1 MNSITVNSASV
12 SDILSAL
19 EGLGFTIDSNNN
31 TAQWTKDTNNKIKFL
46 VSTSGTNT
54 LIKAVKSDGTTVV
67 GNASYSVVT
76 VASANPVRIIY
87 ETIGDGI
94 AFGIMTATAQ
104 ANNIHWIISA
114 PVSQDDEW
122 MYIPLASTL
131 YIYNGSTE
139 NYIQVTS
146 SAYYNGSANGIQ
158 IVKVYDGSRFMDNVY
173 VTTVAPAIPAVL
185 QANGND
191 YIEATIGSDTY
202 LVANIGSQNQ
212 PYYNKIA
219 IKKVSA

>member
-1 MNSITVNSASV
+1 MNSLTVNSSV
-12 SDILSAL
+12 SDILTAL
-19 EGLGFTIDSNNN
+19 EGLGFTIDSNNG

-46 VSTSGTNT
+46 VNTSGTNT

-76 VASANPVRIIY
+76 VVSANPVRIIY
-87 ETIGDGI
+87 ELIGDGI

-122 MYIPLASTL
+122 MYIPLSASI
-131 YIYNGSTE
+131 YVYNGSTE
-139 NYIQVTS
+139 RYIQVTS

-202 LVANIGSQNQ
+202 LVVNIGSQNQ
-212 PYYNKIA
+212 PNYNKIA

>member
-1 MNSITVNSASV
+1 MNSILVNSGSI
-12 SDILSAL
+12 SDILTAMD
-19 EGLGFTIDSNNN
+19 GIGFTIDSANN
-31 TAQWTKDTNNKIKFL
+31 TFRWANDTNNKIKFL
-46 VSTSGTNT
+46 CTASGTNT
-54 LIKAVKSDGTTVV
+54 TIKAVKSDGTTVV

-76 VASANPVRIIY
+76 VVSANPVRIIY
-87 ETIGDGI
+87 ELIGDGI
-94 AFGIMTATAQ
+94 VFGIMTATAQ

-139 NYIQVTS
+139 SYIQVTN

-202 LVANIGSQNQ
+202 LVVNIGSQNQ
-212 PYYNKIA
+212 PNYNKIA

>member
-1 MNSITVNSASV
+1 MNSILVNSGSV
-12 SDILSAL
+12 SDILNAL
-19 EGLGFTIDSNNN
+19 EDLGFTIDSNNR

-46 VSTSGTNT
+46 VTESSNSTTV
-54 LIKAVKSDGTTVV
+54 KAVKSDGTTVV
-67 GNASYSVVT
+67 GNASYSSIMVT
-76 VASANPVRIIY
+76 TANPVRIIY

-94 AFGIMTATAQ
+94 AFGIMTETAP

-114 PVSQDDEW
+114 PVSPSDDW
-122 MYIPLASTL
+122 IYIPLASTL

-146 SAYYNGSANGIQ
+146 SAYYTGSANGIQ

-173 VTTVAPAIPAVL
+173 VTTVAPAIPAVI

-191 YIEATIGSDTY
+191 YMDATIGNDTY
-202 LVANIGSQNQ
+202 LVVNIGSQNQ
-212 PYYNKIA
+212 TNYNKIA
-219 IKKVSA
+219 IKKISA

>member
-1 MNSITVNSASV
+1 MNSLTVNSASV
-12 SDILSAL
+12 SDILNAL
-19 EGLGFTIDSNNN
+19 EDLGFTIDSNNG

-46 VSTSGTNT
+46 VTESSPYTTV
-54 LIKAVKSDGTTVV
+54 KAVKSDGTTVV
-67 GNASYSVVT
+67 GNESYSSIMVT
-76 VASANPVRIIY
+76 TANPVRIIY

-94 AFGIMTATAQ
+94 AFGIMTATAM

-122 MYIPLASTL
+122 MYVPLATL
-131 YIYNGSTE
+131 IYIYNGATE
-139 NYIQVTS
+139 SYINVTT
-146 SAYYNGSANGIQ
+146 SAHYNGSANGVQ

-173 VTTVAPAIPAVL
+173 VTTVAPSIPAVI

-202 LVANIGSQNQ
+202 LVVNIGSQNQ
-212 PYYNKIA
+212 PDYNKIA
-219 IKKVSA
+219 IKKISA

>member
-1 MNSITVNSASV
+1 MNSILVNSGSI
-12 SDILSAL
+12 SDILTAMD
-19 EGLGFTIDSNNN
+19 GIGFTIHSANN
-31 TAQWTKDTNNKIKFL
+31 TFRWANDTNNKIKFL
-46 VSTSGTNT
+46 CTASGTNT
-54 LIKAVKSDGTTVV
+54 TIKAVKSDGTTVV
-67 GNASYSVVT
+67 GYASYSVVT
-76 VASANPVRIIY
+76 IATANACRIIY

-94 AFGIMTATAQ
+94 VFGIMTATAT

-146 SAYYNGSANGIQ
+146 SAYYTGSANGIQ

-173 VTTVAPAIPAVL
+173 VTTVAPAIPAVI

-202 LVANIGSQNQ
+202 LVVNIGSQNQ
-212 PYYNKIA
+212 PNYNKIA

>member
-1 MNSITVNSASV
+1 MNSISVNSGSV
-12 SDILSAL
+12 SDILNAL
-19 EGLGFTIDSNNN
+19 EGIGFTIDSNNG

-46 VSTSGTNT
+46 VTESSNGTT
-54 LIKAVKSDGTTVV
+54 VKAVKSDGTTVV
-67 GNASYSVVT
+67 GNASYSLIMVT
-76 VASANPVRIIY
+76 TANPVRIIY

-94 AFGIMTATAQ
+94 AFGIMTETAP

-114 PVSQDDEW
+114 PVSQSDDW

-146 SAYYNGSANGIQ
+146 SAYYTGSANGIQ
-158 IVKVYDGSRFMDNVY
+158 IVKVYNGSRFMDNVY
-173 VTTVAPAIPAVL
+173 VTTVAPAIPAVI

-191 YIEATIGSDTY
+191 YMDATIGNDTY
-202 LVANIGSQNQ
+202 LVVNIGSQNQ
-212 PYYNKIA
+212 TNYNKIA
-219 IKKVSA
+219 IKKINA

>member
-1 MNSITVNSASV
+1 MNSISVNSGSV
-12 SDILSAL
+12 SDILNAL
-19 EGLGFTIDSNNN
+19 EGIGFTIDSNNG

-46 VSTSGTNT
+46 VTESSNSTTV
-54 LIKAVKSDGTTVV
+54 KAVKSDGTTIV
-67 GNASYSVVT
+67 GNASYSSIMVT
-76 VASANPVRIIY
+76 TANSVRIIY

-94 AFGIMTATAQ
+94 AFGIMAATAP

-114 PVSQDDEW
+114 PVSQSDDW

-173 VTTVAPAIPAVL
+173 VTIVAPAIPAVI

-191 YIEATIGSDTY
+191 YIDATIGNDAY
-202 LVANIGSQNQ
+202 LVVNIGSQNQ
-212 PYYNKIA
+212 PNYNKIA
-219 IKKVSA
+219 IKKISA

>member
-1 MNSITVNSASV
+1 MNSLTVNSASV
-12 SDILSAL
+12 SDILNAL
-19 EGLGFTIDSNNN
+19 EGLGFTIDSNNG

-46 VSTSGTNT
+46 VTESSPYTTV
-54 LIKAVKSDGTTVV
+54 KAVKSDGTTVV
-67 GNASYSVVT
+67 GNASYSSIMVT
-76 VASANPVRIIY
+76 TANPVRIIY

-94 AFGIMTATAQ
+94 AFGIMTATAM

-131 YIYNGSTE
+131 YIYNGS
-139 NYIQVTS
+139 
-146 SAYYNGSANGIQ
+146 ANGIQ

-173 VTTVAPAIPAVL
+173 VTTVAPSIPAVI

-202 LVANIGSQNQ
+202 LVVNIGSQNQ
-212 PYYNKIA
+212 PDYNKIA

>member
-1 MNSITVNSASV
+1 MNSLTVNSASV
-12 SDILSAL
+12 SDILTAL

-31 TAQWTKDTNNKIKFL
+31 TAQWTKDTNSKIKFL
-46 VSTSGTNT
+46 VSTSSTNT

-67 GNASYSVVT
+67 GYASYSVVT
-76 VASANPVRIIY
+76 IATANACRIIY

-94 AFGIMTATAQ
+94 VFGIMTATAT
-104 ANNIHWIISA
+104 ANN
-114 PVSQDDEW
+114 VSQSDDW

-139 NYIQVTS
+139 NYIQVTT

-173 VTTVAPAIPAVL
+173 VTTVAPSIPAVI

-202 LVANIGSQNQ
+202 LVVNIGSQNQ
-212 PYYNKIA
+212 PDYNKIA